1 MVITGRTVTLVA
13 LGAVPLVFAPSITT
27 VLFWLI
33 AAAALSGIDALLAAS
48 PRGVGISREVHSPVR
63 LSRSTQCEL
72 TLTNLNSRRLRGMVR
87 DAWQPTAH
95 PHTERHRIN
104 IPSDESRRVTTKL
117 TPKRRGD
124 LHADRVTIRTLG
136 PLGLGGRQASFEVP
150 GKLRVLPEFKAR
162 RHLPSKLMLLRE
174 MEGAASVQVRGQGT
188 EFDSLREYVPGDD
201 VRSIDWRATA
211 RRSEVVVRTWR
222 PERDRRVLIV
232 VDASRTSAARVGDG
246 ARLDASIEAALLL
259 GALTSRAGDRV
270 GLIAVDRKQRALVP
284 LNLGADVLSTF
295 ADALAPVYPQLV
307 EVDWPY
313 IAGLVSQQL
322 SQRSLV
328 VLLTALDPAA
338 VQSGLL
344 PVATRLARD
353 HQVVV
358 ASVADPE
365 LEELRR
371 QRDDADDIFV
381 ASAAERVKLERFAI
395 GRMLGQGGVEVVE
408 AGPDD
413 LAPKL
418 ADTYLALKAAG
429 KL

>member
-1 MVITGRTVTLVA
+1 MA
-13 LGAVPLVFAPSITT
+13 LGAVPLIFAPSITT
-27 VLFWLI
+27 ALCWVLAICVLV
-33 AAAALSGIDALLAAS
+33 GVDALLAAS
-48 PRGVGISREVHSPVR
+48 PRAVGISRQVHTPVR
-63 LSRSTQCEL
+63 LSQTTKCEL
-72 TLTNLNSRRLRGMVR
+72 TLTNLNTRRLRGTVR
-87 DAWQPTAH
+87 DAWQPTAN
-95 PHTERHRIN
+95 PRTERHRVDM
-104 IPSDESRRVTTKL
+104 PPEESRRVTTQL
-117 TPKRRGD
+117 TPQRRGD
-124 LHADRVTIRTLG
+124 LYADRITIRTIG
-136 PLGLGGRQASFEVP
+136 PLRIAGRQASIAVP

-162 RHLPSKLMLLRE
+162 RHLPSKLTLLRE
-174 MEGAASVQVRGQGT
+174 MDGAAAVQVRGQGT

-232 VDASRTSAARVGDG
+232 VDSSRTSAARVGDG
-246 ARLDASIEAALLL
+246 ARLDASLEAALLL

-270 GLIAVDRKQRALVP
+270 GLVAVDRKVRAQVP
-284 LNLGADVLSTF
+284 LNLGNNTLSTF
-295 ADALAPVYPQLV
+295 ADVLAPVYPQLV

-313 IAGLVSQQL
+313 IAGLVTQQL

-344 PVATRLARD
+344 PVAARLSRD

-365 LEELRR
+365 LEELRQKR
-371 QRDDADDIFV
+371 GDAQDIFV
-381 ASAAERVKLERFAI
+381 ASAAERVQLERAAM
-395 GRMLGQGGVEVVE
+395 GRMLSQVGVEVVE
-408 AGPDD
+408 AGPED

-429 KL
+429 RL